1 MEKGHR
7 ALEEEGVKNISLR
20 LSREKMFLHNL
31 MNTFVSALWVRRAA
45 ALTWEASKVSSHS
58 RNFPVFL
65 LASFGFLPP
74 SPAPT
79 SRERAGNE
87 LQ

>member
-20 LSREKMFLHNL
+20 LSREMFMYNL

-45 ALTWEASKVSSHS
+45 A
-58 RNFPVFL
+58 
-65 LASFGFLPP
+65 
-74 SPAPT
+74 
-79 SRERAGNE
+79 
-87 LQ
+87 